1 MTFNICQNIFEESLK
16 DDDEDAGNVE
26 DEAAAD
32 HVELNG
38 EDGEVRRHA
47 HVSHHIW
54 SESSFE

>member
-16 DDDEDAGNVE
+16 DDDEDADYVE

-38 EDGEVRRHA
+38 EAVRRHA

>member
-1 MTFNICQNIFEESLK
+1 MTFNICQNISEESLK

-38 EDGEVRRHA
+38 EVRRHA